1 MEKNELLEGNL
12 KKTFFKYLIPSV
24 SGMLGVSLYV
34 LGDTMI
40 VGRGIGSVGLAALN
54 ISIPMINVF
63 HGLGLLFGMGASTA
77 ISISRGEGDESEVDQ
92 IFTIS
97 LLFSFIIGLFF
108 VFIRFFFLEEL
119 SLLLGASAETLEL
132 STGYLGMIM
141 TFSPL
146 FLLNYTLN
154 VLVRNDGNPKLA
166 MYGMLVGSILNVIL
180 DYIFIIIFDWGM
192 VGAGLATSISPMIGL
207 IILSLHFTLKQN
219 KKKWLKP
226 TFELPMI
233 RRIMSNGF
241 ASFIIEISAGLVIFA
256 FNKEILTLAG
266 DIGVSAYSVIANLSL
281 IATAIFTGIG
291 QSIQPIVS
299 VNFGARKMNRV
310 YEVTKLAIY
319 SSFILGV
326 FFYLSGLFF
335 PEFLVNIFSQGD
347 PELLAITVKG
357 IRLYFL
363 AFILMGVNITI
374 TSYLQS
380 KEYGRASMLMSLSR
394 GFVFIIG
401 FLLVLPKLYGLT
413 GVWLTMPLAEL
424 TTLILFT
431 ISYSRIRKI
440 FK

>member
-335 PEFLVNIFSQGD
+335 PEFLVTIFSQGD